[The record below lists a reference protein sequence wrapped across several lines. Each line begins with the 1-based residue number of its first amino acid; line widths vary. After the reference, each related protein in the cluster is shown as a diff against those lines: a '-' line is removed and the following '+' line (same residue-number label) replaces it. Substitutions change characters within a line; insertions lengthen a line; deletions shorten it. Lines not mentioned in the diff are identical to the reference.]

1 MTATRTPARRLISRL
16 TLILFLLVAT
26 AWMVALRPQALGGPA
41 RYLVIRGDSMVPT
54 YVTGDLVVLHTQP
67 TYRVGDIVAYAVPK
81 GEIGA
86 GLLVIHRIIG
96 GEAVHGFTVKGD
108 NNPAPDPWR
117 PRPQDIAGS
126 AWVLIP
132 VVGRAIVAIRSP
144 VTVAALAAAIVV
156 ALVLFRMPTT
166 RPRAT
171 AVVAVAA
178 HPAAPRLRQSP
189 HGSTDTRVR
198 RLGAGP
204 DS

>member
-1 MTATRTPARRLISRL
+1 MTITRTPARRLISGV
-16 TLILFLLVAT
+16 TLVVFLLIAA

-54 YVTGDLVVLHTQP
+54 YVSGDFVVLHTQP
-67 TYRVGDIVAYAVPK
+67 TYHTGDIVAYAVPK

-96 GEAVHGFTVKGD
+96 GNADHGFTVKGD

-132 VVGRAIVAIRSP
+132 GVGQAIVAIRSP
-144 VTVAALAAAIVV
+144 ITVAALAAAIVV
-156 ALVLFRMPTT
+156 AVVLFRMPART
-166 RPRAT
+166 RRRDGT
-171 AVVAVAA
+171 RGAVVTI
-178 HPAAPRLRQSP
+178 L
-189 HGSTDTRVR
+189 
-198 RLGAGP
+198 
-204 DS
+204 